1 MATHARDVLSGGPH
15 RLRYYMRVISG
26 IAKGR
31 KLKSVPGTSTRPIT
45 DRVKVALFDILGGD
59 VEGAAVLDLFA
70 GTGGVGIEALSR
82 GARRSVF
89 VDLDPRSV
97 RTIRENLAATRLG
110 DRAEVIRSDSFRYL
124 ERKAHEAFD
133 LIYIAPPQY
142 HGIWIRALERIDRGG
157 DWLASDGMAIVQIAP
172 KEARDLTLSRLR
184 EFDRRRYGNTLLWF
198 FEQPGA

>member
-1 MATHARDVLSGGPH
+1 MAAHARGFLSDGPH
-15 RLRYYMRVISG
+15 RLRFFMRVISG
-26 IAKGR
+26 TAKGR

-97 RTIRENLAATRLG
+97 RTIRENLATTRLA

-124 ERKAHEAFD
+124 ERKSHEAFD

-142 HGIWIRALERIDRGG
+142 QGIWIRALERFDRGG

-172 KEARDLTLSRLR
+172 KEIRDIHLSRLR

-198 FEQPGA
+198 FEQPGT